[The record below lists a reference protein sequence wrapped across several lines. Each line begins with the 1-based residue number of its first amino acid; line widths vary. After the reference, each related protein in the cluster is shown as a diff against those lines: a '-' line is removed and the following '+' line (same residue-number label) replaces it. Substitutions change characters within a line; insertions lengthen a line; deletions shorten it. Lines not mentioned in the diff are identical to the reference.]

1 MLSDEKQKFKDIQ
14 YELFECQSEIIKL
27 QSDALTLAIQILM
40 QYEIS
45 DDDFLPITEK
55 INLAASIRAEHR
67 L

>member
-40 QYEIS
+40 QYEVS
-45 DDDFLPITEK
+45 DDVLLIAEK